1 MMDESRILEEI
12 RESESEIVETY
23 RTLHSTP
30 EGPFE
35 ERKTSAYI
43 AGRLGAAGFRV
54 ESGVAETGV
63 VATLGRLTQPVVAL
77 RADMDAME
85 HEVDGKKTFIHSCGH
100 DAHST
105 MVLWAGEILSRCCP
119 QAEGHLKLI
128 FQPAEETG
136 LGARR
141 MADAGAVDD
150 VAVLVGIHLRPTTEC
165 PFAKATPALQHSASL
180 TVRYRVTGKAAHSGR
195 PHLGVNAADAVAASA
210 LAVNGIKPDP
220 LLCATVN
227 VVGLHAGGGAA
238 GTIPES
244 GVIIVNVRAE
254 NDDAAFELLKK
265 VDAVVSHAA
274 SANGAQVET
283 VSVKH
288 TPGAAYDPGT
298 VAAVKRAISKV
309 LGEPGVIDRITTPG
323 AEDFHFYRQYKP
335 QLKTAYIGLGADLT
349 PGLHDPRCNF
359 NLKALAFGVAVLA
372 VSVME
377 LTNHV
382 ANQET

>member
-1 MMDESRILEEI
+1 MDESRIFEEI
-12 RESESEIVETY
+12 WKRESEIAETY

-35 ERKTSAYI
+35 ERKTAAHI
-43 AGRLGAAGFRV
+43 ADRLGAAGFQV

-63 VATLGRLTQPVVAL
+63 VATLGRLTPPVVAL

-85 HEVDGKKTFIHSCGH
+85 HEVDGKKMFIHSCGH

-105 MVLWAGEILSRCCP
+105 MVLWAGKILSRCCP

-136 LGARR
+136 IGARR
-141 MADAGAVDD
+141 MAEAGAVDD
-150 VAVLVGIHLRPTTEC
+150 VAVLLGIHLRPAAEC
-165 PFAKATPALQHSASL
+165 PFGKATPFLQHSASL

-227 VVGLHAGGGAA
+227 VVGLHAGGDAA

-244 GVIIVNVRAE
+244 GVLVVNVRAE
-254 NDDAAFELLKK
+254 NDGAAFELVKR
-265 VDAVVSHAA
+265 VDAAVAHAA

-288 TPGAAYDPGT
+288 IPGAAYDPGT
-298 VAAVKRAISKV
+298 VAAVKRVISKV

-323 AEDFHFYRQYKP
+323 AEDFHFYKQHKP
-335 QLKTAYIGLGADLT
+335 QLKTAYIGLGAGLT
-349 PGLHDPRCNF
+349 PGLHDPRCSF
-359 NLKALAFGVAVLA
+359 NPKALALGVAVLA
-372 VSVME
+372 ASVME
-377 LTNHV
+377 LMSEATTQK
-382 ANQET
+382 A